1 MQGQSRRAS
10 ADSTRNLEARN
21 NNNLLHDGQRVI
33 DIEIPQSMN
42 YGKYLPQEQQNLQ
55 GDRESSDD
63 IIRVKQ
69 EVREEEADDS
79 KFAVAAN

>member
-1 MQGQSRRAS
+1 
-10 ADSTRNLEARN
+10 
-21 NNNLLHDGQRVI
+21 
-33 DIEIPQSMN
+33 MN

>member
-1 MQGQSRRAS
+1 
-10 ADSTRNLEARN
+10 
-21 NNNLLHDGQRVI
+21 
-33 DIEIPQSMN
+33 MN
-42 YGKYLPQEQQNLQ
+42 YGKYLPQEQHNLP

-69 EVREEEADDS
+69 EVREEEVEDS